1 MTVDLKAERAKRLMG
16 GAGSMHK
23 GRYAGW
29 RVIHNLSRTELDSTK
44 FHHATQ
50 NSMQIK
56 TYKLFISGIFHLIFL
71 DE

>member
-50 NSMQIK
+50 NSNL
-56 TYKLFISGIFHLIFL
+56 KLTNYLFLEFFI
-71 DE
+71 